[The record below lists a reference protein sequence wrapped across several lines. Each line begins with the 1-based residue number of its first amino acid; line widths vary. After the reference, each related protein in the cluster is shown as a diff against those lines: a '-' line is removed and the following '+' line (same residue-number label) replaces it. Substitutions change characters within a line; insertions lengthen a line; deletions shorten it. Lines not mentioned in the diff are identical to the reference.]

1 MLRQM
6 PEIQAPYDC
15 GTNFFETLPSLAAM
29 RRFASLIWR
38 LFGLN
43 IAVLSADGRKFTSS
57 GHIGR
62 VNPFCAAMQ
71 RSPKLRSLC
80 LASDQ
85 AGLARAIGRRSPCCY
100 QCFAG
105 LREFVAPVLVNRQI
119 VAIILSGQILD
130 RPPNI
135 DSWNYTRVKLQ
146 QFGIPDW
153 RVYPLQP
160 VFMRSPWLVKSR
172 QRDVALLLSLF
183 AEQLA
188 RLEMQK
194 NGNPARMPLAVRA
207 QALIGQQYNQPL
219 PLKEIAAR
227 LNVSERHLERIFHT
241 ATGSSVLNYLQKTR
255 VETAREELAKTRNS
269 CAEIAFA
276 CGFGSIQQFNRVFKA
291 QTGFTPGAWRR
302 RACHGRRGPAAQS
315 TQAKTGAG

>member
-1 MLRQM
+1 MPRQI
-6 PEIQAPYDC
+6 PEIQAPCDL
-15 GTNFFETLPSLAAM
+15 GADFFDALPSLAAM
-29 RRFASLIWR
+29 RRFASLIWG

-43 IAVLSADGRKFTSS
+43 IALLSADGRKFTSS

-71 RSPKLRSLC
+71 RSPKLRSVC

-85 AGLARAIGRRSPCCY
+85 SGLARAIGRRSPCCY

-105 LREFVAPVLVNRQI
+105 LREFVAPVTVNRQM

-130 RPPNI
+130 RPPTI
-135 DSWNYTRVKLQ
+135 VAWNCTRVKLKH
-146 QFGIPDW
+146 FGMSDRHIN
-153 RVYPLQP
+153 PLQP
-160 VFMRSPWLVKSR
+160 LFMSSPWLAKSR

-188 RLEMQK
+188 RLEIQK
-194 NGNPARMPLAVRA
+194 NDNPARMPLAARA
-207 QALIGQQYNQPL
+207 QALIGQQYSQPL

-227 LNVSERHLERIFHT
+227 LNVSERHLERIFHA
-241 ATGSSVLNYLQKTR
+241 ATGNSVLNYLQKTR
-255 VETAREELAKTRNS
+255 VEAAREELAKTRNS

-291 QTGFTPGAWRR
+291 QAGFTPGAWRR
-302 RACHGRRGPAAQS
+302 RACHGGRRPAS
-315 TQAKTGAG
+315 QAKGGAG

>member
-1 MLRQM
+1 
-6 PEIQAPYDC
+6 
-15 GTNFFETLPSLAAM
+15 M
-29 RRFASLIWR
+29 RRFASLVWR

-43 IAVLSADGRKFTSS
+43 IALLSADGRKFTSF

-71 RSPKLRSLC
+71 RSPKLRSVC

-135 DSWNYTRVKLQ
+135 EAWNCTRVKLQ
-146 QFGIPDW
+146 QFGMPD
-153 RVYPLQP
+153 RRINPLQP
-160 VFMRSPWLVKSR
+160 LFMQSPWQAKSR

-194 NGNPARMPLAVRA
+194 CGNPAPMPLAARA
-207 QALIGQQYNQPL
+207 QTLIGQKYSQPL
-219 PLKEIAAR
+219 PLKEIAER
-227 LNVSERHLERIFHT
+227 LNVSERHLARIFH
-241 ATGSSVLNYLQKTR
+241 ASTGNTVLNYLQKTR
-255 VETAREELAKTRNS
+255 VEAACEELAKTRNS
-269 CAEIAFA
+269 CTEIAFA
-276 CGFGSIQQFNRVFKA
+276 CGFGSIQQFNRVFKS
-291 QTGFTPGAWRR
+291 QTGFSPVAWRR
-302 RACHGRRGPAAQS
+302 RACRGGRRTAGQAAKPRREGVSGPGVRAIPPA
-315 TQAKTGAG
+315 